1 MSPIPSPGN
10 TLALQFIQSLTP
22 VGNPLRDAL
31 DALSGNASDPRIT
44 RKAHNAIRIAVSAQL
59 SGKADLDT
67 VQSIAQDTSLRVMT
81 AAAKGKPLT
90 VAFIR
95 ECARNLLTDHIRVV
109 TRQKRDGSSYI
120 PDATAEWDKPI
131 EHVEVLEKLSE
142 LPWEMGNV
150 LALRFLDDLTL
161 HQVADKLGLSISKVH
176 RLEKQGLRQME
187 SLLAA

>member
-10 TLALQFIQSLTP
+10 TLSLQFVQSLTSAAS
-22 VGNPLRDAL
+22 PLRNAL
-31 DALSGNASDPRIT
+31 DALSANASDPRIT
-44 RKAHNAIRIAVSAQL
+44 RKAHNAIRVAITAQL
-59 SGKADLDT
+59 AGKADYDT
-67 VQSIAQDTSLRVMT
+67 VATIAQDTSLRVLN
-81 AAAKGKPLT
+81 AASKGKPLT
-90 VAFIR
+90 VAFVR
-95 ECARNLLTDHIRVV
+95 ECARNLLTDHIRSV

-150 LALRFLDDLTL
+150 LALRFLEDLTL
-161 HQVADKLGLSISKVH
+161 QQVADKLDLSLSKVH

-187 SLLAA
+187 SLLTA

>member
-1 MSPIPSPGN
+1 MPPIPSPGN
-10 TLALQFIQSLTP
+10 ALALQFIQSLTP

-31 DALSGNASDPRIT
+31 DGLAADAANPRTT
-44 RKAHNAIRIAVSAQL
+44 RKAYNAIRVAVTAQL
-59 SGKADLDT
+59 SGKTDYDT
-67 VQSIAQDTSLRVMT
+67 VQSIAQDTALRVLT

-90 VAFIR
+90 VAFVR
-95 ECARNLLTDHIRVV
+95 ECARNLMTDHIRAVN
-109 TRQKRDGSSYI
+109 RQMRDGSTYI

-131 EHVEVLEKLSE
+131 EHVEVLEKLAD

-150 LALRFLDDLTL
+150 LALRFLEDLTL
-161 HQVADKLGLSISKVH
+161 QQVSDRLGLNISKVH

>member
-31 DALSGNASDPRIT
+31 DELAANSSDPRTT
-44 RKAHNAIRIAVSAQL
+44 RKAHNAIRIAISAQL
-59 SGKADLDT
+59 AGKTDFDT
-67 VQSIAQDTSLRVMT
+67 VATIAQDTSLRVLN

-90 VAFIR
+90 VAFVR
-95 ECARNLLTDHIRVV
+95 ECARNLLTDHIRSAM
-109 TRQKRDGSSYI
+109 RQKRDGSSYI

-142 LPWEMGNV
+142 LPWETGNV
-150 LALRFLDDLTL
+150 LALRFLEDLTL
-161 HQVADKLGLSISKVH
+161 QQVSDKLGLSLSKVH

-187 SLLAA
+187 SLLTA